1 MVGSQFVKAVG
12 LANEW
17 HVGQMRKAT
26 QTPYIAHLIAVAGLV
41 LEAGGDE
48 DMAIA
53 ALLHDAMEDAGVPA
67 TRIEE
72 EFGTRVAGIVAACT
86 DGTPE
91 MERDAST
98 WRPRRE
104 AHIAKLRLTEN
115 IDALRVSCADKLHNA
130 RSILIDLRAGEDVW
144 KRFNVPDPAQQ
155 LWYYRELVQ
164 VFEAR
169 LKSPRWLPDEL
180 KRAVGQIGELAG
192 A

>member
-1 MVGSQFVKAVG
+1 MVGSRFVKAVG

-17 HVGQMRKAT
+17 HVGQMRKET

-53 ALLHDAMEDAGVPA
+53 ALLHDAMEDAGVPS

-72 EFGTRVAGIVAACT
+72 EFGPRVAGIVAACT
-86 DGTPE
+86 DGKPD

-98 WRPRRE
+98 WRARKE
-104 AHIAKLRLTEN
+104 AYIEKLRRTESL
-115 IDALRVSCADKLHNA
+115 DALRVSCADKLHNA
-130 RSILIDLRAGEDVW
+130 RSILIDLRAGQDVW
-144 KRFNVPDPAQQ
+144 KRFSVSDPAEQ
-155 LWYYRELVQ
+155 LWYYRSLVE

-180 KRAVGQIGELAG
+180 ERAVGQIGELAG